1 MTNIGYWGDP
11 LTAALIS
18 KPVHRLRFPKSAASF
33 SKSQKKLAHWLFS
46 AALFGK
52 FSLPHFQNQRLRFQ
66 DPKKASTASLF
77 SASFCACVEKAFAV
91 CLSYLI
97 NAISEAPKLWTA
109 RAHTLVLSTL
119 LQHFNQTPVR
129 SEDLK
134 TRYEEHLSICNS
146 KIIPLFTCFH
156 QMLFK
161 KSKAFSKLFRQIG
174 HSNRGG
180 TYWTIYRQHRLWIL
194 WLVYVVIVL

>member
-1 MTNIGYWGDP
+1 MRRSFNCGFNFKAGTP
-11 LTAALIS
+11 APFSKIS
-18 KPVHRLRFPKSAASF
+18 GFVFKIPKKASTLAFFSGFIWQIQPSPFPKSAASF
-33 SKSQKKLAHWLFS
+33 SRSKKSQHSVLIFS
-46 AALFGK
+46 VFLCVCGEGIRG
-52 FSLPHFQNQRLRFQ
+52 LPFLPYKRNIR
-66 DPKKASTASLF
+66 S
-77 SASFCACVEKAFAV
+77 
-91 CLSYLI
+91 
-97 NAISEAPKLWTA
+97 SEALNRA

-174 HSNRGG
+174 HFNRGG
-180 TYWTIYRQHRLWIL
+180 TY
-194 WLVYVVIVL
+194 